1 MIDNL
6 MYVNKKS
13 LEVIFIKMAT
23 QNKNKAF
30 VIANCFQVMRQLNLN
45 LADTAVTY
53 AFGMS
58 HQTIVNEE
66 KNHASYDR
74 LVFVEFVEYLCRI
87 LYTKFSADF
96 ESNQLKDHKTG
107 AGQAKDL
114 SEAIENSFPNS
125 QHNSSR
131 KTKPKDEE

>member
-1 MIDNL
+1 
-6 MYVNKKS
+6 MYVNKKG
-13 LEVIFIKMAT
+13 LENIFIKLAS

-30 VIANCFQVMRQLNLN
+30 NITNCFQVMRQLNLN

-58 HQTIVNEE
+58 HQTVVNES
-66 KNHASYDR
+66 KNYTAYDR
-74 LVFVEFVEYLCRI
+74 LIFVEFVEYLCRI
-87 LYTKFSADF
+87 LYNKFSSDY
-96 ESNQLKDHKTG
+96 ESNQLKDFKTG